1 MEILVGLLLVLLLLG
16 GSIAGLIAVS
26 RLSELERELG
36 RVKQQVA
43 LLSRSGAAGNM
54 AAATAVSDPAPVTVG
69 ADPAPEV
76 PSPAAPVVT
85 TPPVVFARPAE
96 KPPVVARP
104 AVPRLSPA
112 TQNDEPDEPVESKLA
127 SRWMVWVGGVSL
139 ALGGIF
145 LVKFGVEHTVLG
157 PLGRVFCGCL
167 LGGSLLIL
175 SERLRYL
182 AGKDRILGPGYV
194 PAALSGGGVIALY
207 ASLLTAFTYYHL
219 LPAPLAFLLLALVC
233 LTAMGLALLQGP
245 LLAVLG
251 LLGGYLVP
259 ALVSTGSGFLPGL
272 LGYVAL
278 VSAASLLLQFHVQ
291 RRWLWWGTVLGHFLW
306 FAIALWGLMERP
318 QSWLPAYLLISLYGF
333 IALPGLGW
341 RLAAPYLRALTP
353 WEKSRGGVK
362 DSYFILLL
370 GSLWLLLLH
379 WQWQGSA
386 ASWLAI
392 GLWVVG
398 LNWLGRRILALQW
411 AGWIALVLQLAL
423 LLGTGIGW
431 GERGFSP
438 DLWLWS
444 QHLDAPAFWRFWSGC
459 ALVLLAQCLLL
470 TYQIWQLPA
479 QPARLKPVLRPGY
492 LASLLVCAPLL
503 SLALLYWRSPVVAG
517 MWSDG
522 SLIWPLQA
530 LLLMI
535 LFALGSEARRCAPMV
550 RVAFLAGANGALVL
564 ALVTWLKEEGLTVA
578 LALQLLLLANLARRA
593 PAPMPHWLFKLL
605 MAIVVVRLSL
615 NPWLAEYPKAGVFGL
630 HWSLYGYGIPVICA
644 FAAARRLP
652 ASIGHH
658 TAQWLEAAGI
668 QLLTL
673 WLSLEGRY
681 FLTHGEPFAAP
692 YDFASATFHGV
703 TWGALALVY
712 GYKARLPGVMQGLYG
727 FASRLL
733 CAMMLGMIWVVTLF
747 MNPLFNSVEV
757 GSWLLLN
764 WITLAWAIPALL
776 CLLALRFIAWQVAG
790 RAVLSGSALL
800 FTLIWL
806 SLSVRH
812 LWHGSRLDLGHVL
825 DVEQYTYSAV
835 WLLFAIV
842 LMVLGGYLA
851 HARLRQA
858 ALAILALA
866 VLKIFLWD
874 MSGLD
879 GLYRALSFIGLGGAL
894 VGLGWFYQHRILPLQ
909 AGRGRDS
916 AS

>member
-36 RVKQQVA
+36 RLKQQVA
-43 LLSRSGAAGNM
+43 LLSRSGTAENRAP
-54 AAATAVSDPAPVTVG
+54 ATAESERTAVTDKVAAKPDTPLPSAPISEPMAIRT
-69 ADPAPEV
+69 APPEV
-76 PSPAAPVVT
+76 ARAVTPKLSPAAPIST
-85 TPPVVFARPAE
+85 RG
-96 KPPVVARP
+96 
-104 AVPRLSPA
+104 
-112 TQNDEPDEPVESKLA
+112 DEPDEPVESKLA

-145 LVKFGVEHTVLG
+145 LVKYGVEHTVLG
-157 PLGRVFCGCL
+157 PLGRVICGGL
-167 LGGSLLIL
+167 LGGALLLL

-182 AGKDRILGPGYV
+182 AGKERTVGPDYV

-219 LPAPLAFLLLALVC
+219 LPAPLAFVLLALVSAI
-233 LTAMGLALLQGP
+233 AMGLALLQGP
-245 LLAVLG
+245 FLAVLG

-259 ALVSTGSGFLPGL
+259 ALVSTGSGSLPGL

-278 VSAASLLLQFHVQ
+278 VSAAALSLQCYVQ

-306 FAIALWGLMERP
+306 FAIALWGLMTSP
-318 QSWLPAYLLISLYGF
+318 QSWIPAYLLISLYGF

-341 RLAAPYLRALTP
+341 RLCAPYLRALTP
-353 WEKSRGGVK
+353 WDKSRSCVQ

-411 AGWIALVLQLAL
+411 AGWIALLLQLAL

-431 GERGFSP
+431 GTRGFSP
-438 DLWLWS
+438 DLWSWS
-444 QHLDAPAFWRFWSGC
+444 QHLAALQMWSLWSAS
-459 ALVLLAQCLLL
+459 ALILLVQCLLL
-470 TYQIWQLPA
+470 TYQVWQLPA
-479 QPARLKPVLRPGY
+479 LPARLKPALRPGY

-503 SLALLYWRSPVVAG
+503 SLALLYWRAPVVAG

-530 LLLMI
+530 LLLMV
-535 LFALGSEARRCAPMV
+535 LFTLGSESRRGESVV
-550 RVAFLAGANGALVL
+550 RVAFMAGANGALVL
-564 ALVTWLKEEGLTVA
+564 ALVSWLKEEGLTVA
-578 LALQLLLLANLARRA
+578 LALQLLLLANLARREQA
-593 PAPMPHWLFKLL
+593 PIPHWLFKLL
-605 MAIVVVRLSL
+605 LAVVVVRLSL
-615 NPWLAEYPKAGVFGL
+615 NPWLADYPLTGLFGL
-630 HWSLYGYGIPVICA
+630 HWSLYGYGIPVLCA
-644 FAAARRLP
+644 FMAARRLP
-652 ASIGHH
+652 ASVGHH

-712 GYKARLPGVMQGLYG
+712 GYKARLPGSMQKLYD
-727 FASRLL
+727 FASRAL
-733 CAMMLGMIWVVTLF
+733 CIMMLGMIWVVTLF
-747 MNPLFNSVEV
+747 SNPLFNPVEV
-757 GSWLLLN
+757 GSLFLLN

-776 CLLALRFIAWQVAG
+776 CLLALRFITWQARG

-800 FTLIWL
+800 FSLIWL
-806 SLSVRH
+806 SLSVRQI
-812 LWHGSRLDLGHVL
+812 WHGSRLDLGSVL
-825 DVEQYTYSAV
+825 DAEQYTYSAV

-874 MSGLD
+874 MSDLG

-909 AGRGRDS
+909 AGREPDS
-916 AS
+916 AP